1 MYAKRFNVDNMT
13 HDVYDEIKNKTMDR
27 ERHTGILQSRPWT
40 GWFFL
45 LVCALLLCIS
55 SCRHQSAPSTS
66 PEMEAYERF
75 FAENIDSVALAP
87 RQLRAKAQVQMAE
100 TKDSLVRHLYLG
112 MTLKTYLITA
122 QYDSA
127 WMVIRQIEHFIL
139 SRPMSANLAD
149 LYSDCLNMAGNLY
162 SRTGYSDSARQ
173 AFRQAYEWRM
183 AGLQKEVVPDIL
195 INLADAC
202 NRLGRLDEG
211 AAWYRRAL
219 YLCDS
224 LQLPSTRKYPIYYGL
239 GQVYVTLRDFEQCDY
254 YFNLAAHYFHQMMPY
269 EKYIYLNNRGTSYY
283 YRKEYREAMGYFQEV
298 IRLAGEYPDMLFEQ
312 NLARLNL
319 SDCYLQLEKADSAL
333 WCMQACRPF
342 FEKMGVTTALY
353 YLDTQAIELALLKKD
368 FAQAREILSQSL
380 TPPDIDPEMLHI
392 RYNYLRQYFK
402 ETGDYRRAYRYLNE
416 SRRLDDSIRNERIS
430 MRTADL
436 ALRYQQDSTLLAH
449 RIQIREAENEVLLLR
464 QTQLIVWIVALII
477 LLLAGFTYLYSKKK
491 RALLQAESRRQIS
504 SLRLENIRGRL
515 SPHFIFNVLNQ
526 EISSPGRKSAESELP
541 LLVKLMRRN
550 LELAEQLSV
559 TLNEEL
565 DFVKTYIDLERKA
578 MGPDFHFTIQME
590 DNVCPDS
597 QLIPSMLI
605 QIPVENALKHAL
617 RSKDGQR
624 NLWIDIR
631 RTPDGRCHIEI
642 TDNGG
647 GFRPDS
653 PSRGTGTGMKVVMQ
667 TIQIL
672 NGRNNENIE
681 IGVHNVSLSEGETG
695 CRVSFSIPPDYR
707 YEL

>member
-1 MYAKRFNVDNMT
+1 
-13 HDVYDEIKNKTMDR
+13 
-27 ERHTGILQSRPWT
+27 
-40 GWFFL
+40 
-45 LVCALLLCIS
+45 
-55 SCRHQSAPSTS
+55 
-66 PEMEAYERF
+66 
-75 FAENIDSVALAP
+75 
-87 RQLRAKAQVQMAE
+87 
-100 TKDSLVRHLYLG
+100 
-112 MTLKTYLITA
+112 
-122 QYDSA
+122 
-127 WMVIRQIEHFIL
+127 
-139 SRPMSANLAD
+139 
-149 LYSDCLNMAGNLY
+149 
-162 SRTGYSDSARQ
+162 
-173 AFRQAYEWRM
+173 
-183 AGLQKEVVPDIL
+183 
-195 INLADAC
+195 
-202 NRLGRLDEG
+202 
-211 AAWYRRAL
+211 
-219 YLCDS
+219 
-224 LQLPSTRKYPIYYGL
+224 
-239 GQVYVTLRDFEQCDY
+239 
-254 YFNLAAHYFHQMMPY
+254 MPY

-319 SDCYLQLEKADSAL
+319 SDCYLQLEKTDSAL

-392 RYNYLRQYFK
+392 RNNYLRQYFK

-550 LELAEQLSV
+550 LELASEAELPEDATAPVTPEVVFRHFRTDHRQRIRRAEREGLRVRQLAADELDVLKEIAAEAGERHGFHDPDLKYYQEMAQAFGDKVEFWVVESPQEEEVPQEEAPQEEEALKWTPVCAAMFVLTNHEIVYLYSGSKRAYQKLGGAHLLQWQMVQRAITGDYQRYNFYGVRPEEGNGVFAFKQGFKGYVVEQLG
-559 TLNEEL
+559 TLIL
-565 DFVKTYIDLERKA
+565 PL
-578 MGPDFHFTIQME
+578 
-590 DNVCPDS
+590 
-597 QLIPSMLI
+597 
-605 QIPVENALKHAL
+605 
-617 RSKDGQR
+617 
-624 NLWIDIR
+624 
-631 RTPDGRCHIEI
+631 TPLGAVFAWRQKPHEF
-642 TDNGG
+642 G
-647 GFRPDS
+647 
-653 PSRGTGTGMKVVMQ
+653 
-667 TIQIL
+667 
-672 NGRNNENIE
+672 
-681 IGVHNVSLSEGETG
+681 
-695 CRVSFSIPPDYR
+695 SIH
-707 YEL
+707 